1 MAPPT
6 ALVPQLKWAQRP
18 DTVFLTVDCQDCEN
32 VKNTITNDKM
42 SCEFT
47 SNGKNFA
54 FEFDFHAPIKSDDVL
69 FNNKRCL
76 EFLFKKEKD
85 DEDSWPRINA
95 GNKMKNLNADWNKWV
110 DSDDEG
116 EEFDASGMQGM
127 PGGAGGMGGM
137 PGMEGMGGMGG
148 MPGMEG
154 MGGRGGM
161 PGMGGEGGGMDMA
174 ALQQMMAG
182 MKGGGKGGD
191 GPGGMDFSG
200 MDFSK
205 MGMGGEGGADEADSD
220 DEDLP
225 DLEDDEDAKVD

>member
-137 PGMEGMGGMGG
+137 PGMEGMGGM
-148 MPGMEG
+148 
-154 MGGRGGM
+154 